1 MANTVYPRIK
11 TDPAQY
17 KKAAFS
23 KTWES
28 AEDFPTVELSEERVR
43 ADMQA
48 LHDEMKEY
56 VNGVLIKD
64 VAESFDAVADV
75 VTGKVD
81 SVNGKTG
88 AVTLTAAD
96 VGAVPVGESG
106 IISVSSVN
114 GKTGDVTLTAA
125 DVGAVPVGEGGIIGV
140 SSVNGRSGNV
150 TLTSEDVGL
159 GNLDNER
166 QYSASNPPPYPVA
179 SVNGKTGA
187 VNLTADDIGA
197 RPSDW
202 TPSKSNIGLGL
213 VENER
218 QYSAANPPPYPVT
231 AVNGQTGVVA
241 VQPSIVPGS
250 LSLTASWEDHETYF
264 TQALTFAGMPAN
276 GKVDLQP
283 DYATINQLIDD
294 GVTSLYVV
302 NTGGVLTAYATGAAP
317 TAALTIQC
325 TITEVG

>member
-23 KTWES
+23 KTWKS
-28 AEDFPTVELSEERVR
+28 AEDFPTVELSEEQVR

-56 VNGVLIKD
+56 VNDVLIKD

-75 VTGKVD
+75 VVGKVD
-81 SVNGKTG
+81 
-88 AVTLTAAD
+88 
-96 VGAVPVGESG
+96 
-106 IISVSSVN
+106 SVN
-114 GKTGDVTLTAA
+114 GKTGDVTLTAV

-140 SSVNGRSGNV
+140 ASVNGRSGNV

-187 VNLTADDIGA
+187 VNLTANDIGA

-202 TPSKSNIGLGL
+202 TPSKSNVGLGL

-231 AVNGQTGVVA
+231 AVNGQTGDVA

-250 LSLTASWEDHETYF
+250 LSLTGSWEDHVTYF
-264 TQALTFAGMPAN
+264 TQALTFEGMPAN

-294 GVTSLYVV
+294 GVTSLYVE
-302 NTGGVLTAYATGAAP
+302 NTAGVLTAYATGAAP
-317 TAALTIQC
+317 TVALTIQC
-325 TITEVG
+325 TITEVQA

>member
-106 IISVSSVN
+106 II
-114 GKTGDVTLTAA
+114 
-125 DVGAVPVGEGGIIGV
+125 GV

-187 VNLTADDIGA
+187 VNLTANDIGA
-197 RPSDW
+197 RPADW

-231 AVNGQTGVVA
+231 AVNGQTGDVA

-250 LSLTASWEDHETYF
+250 LSLTASWENHVTYF

-294 GVTSLYVV
+294 GVTSLYVE
-302 NTGGVLTAYATGAAP
+302 NTDGVLTAYATSAAP

>member
-23 KTWES
+23 KTWKS
-28 AEDFPTVELSEERVR
+28 VDDFPTVELNEEKVR

-75 VTGKVD
+75 VAGKVD

-88 AVTLTAAD
+88 NVTLTAAD

-106 IISVSSVN
+106 IIGV
-114 GKTGDVTLTAA
+114 AA
-125 DVGAVPVGEGGIIGV
+125 
-140 SSVNGRSGNV
+140 VNGRSGNV

-166 QYSASNPPPYPVA
+166 QYSASNPPPYPVV
-179 SVNGKTGA
+179 SVNGKTGT
-187 VNLTADDIGA
+187 VNLTANDIGA

-231 AVNGQTGVVA
+231 SVNGQTGAAA
-241 VQPSIVPGS
+241 VQPCIVPGS
-250 LSLTASWEDHETYF
+250 LSLTASWEDHATYF

-283 DYATINQLIDD
+283 DYATINQLIED
-294 GVTSLYVV
+294 GVTSLYVE
-302 NTGGVLTAYATGAAP
+302 NTDGVLTAYATGAAP

>member
-23 KTWES
+23 KTWKS
-28 AEDFPTVELSEERVR
+28 VDDFPTVELSEEKVR

-75 VTGKVD
+75 VAGKVD
-81 SVNGKTG
+81 
-88 AVTLTAAD
+88 
-96 VGAVPVGESG
+96 
-106 IISVSSVN
+106 SVN

-125 DVGAVPVGEGGIIGV
+125 DVGAVPVGESGIIGV
-140 SSVNGRSGNV
+140 AAVNGRSGNV

-187 VNLTADDIGA
+187 VNLTADDVGA

-231 AVNGQTGVVA
+231 AVNGQTGDVA
-241 VQPSIVPGS
+241 VQPCIVPGS
-250 LSLTASWEDHETYF
+250 LSLTESWVDHGTYF

-283 DYATINQLIDD
+283 DYATINQLIED
-294 GVTSLYVV
+294 GVTSLYVE
-302 NTGGVLTAYATGAAP
+302 NTDGVLTAYATGAAP

>member
-56 VNGVLIKD
+56 VNDVLIKD

-75 VTGKVD
+75 VVGKVD
-81 SVNGKTG
+81 
-88 AVTLTAAD
+88 
-96 VGAVPVGESG
+96 
-106 IISVSSVN
+106 SVN

-140 SSVNGRSGNV
+140 ASVNDRSGNV

-231 AVNGQTGVVA
+231 AVNGQTGDVA
-241 VQPSIVPGS
+241 VQAKITASGILKGNGAGGVSAAVKGTDYAAPSVGVS
-250 LSLTASWEDHETYF
+250 VTLTASGWNENAK
-264 TQALTFAGMPAN
+264 TQTVSVSGVTATAN
-276 GKVDLQP
+276 GSLRIAQS
-283 DYATINQLIDD
+283 ATDEQF
-294 GVTSLYVV
+294 
-302 NTGGVLTAYATGAAP
+302 AAWGAAQP
-317 TAALTIQC
+317 RVTA
-325 TITEVG
+325 

>member
-75 VTGKVD
+75 MVGKVD
-81 SVNGKTG
+81 
-88 AVTLTAAD
+88 
-96 VGAVPVGESG
+96 
-106 IISVSSVN
+106 SVN

-140 SSVNGRSGNV
+140 AAVNGRSGNV

-166 QYSASNPPPYPVA
+166 QYSASNPPPYPVV
-179 SVNGKTGA
+179 SVNGKTGV
-187 VNLTADDIGA
+187 VNLTANDVGA

-231 AVNGQTGVVA
+231 AVNGQTGDVA

-250 LSLTASWEDHETYF
+250 LSLTGSWEDHETYF
-264 TQALTFAGMPAN
+264 TQALTFEGMPAN

-294 GVTSLYVV
+294 GVTSLYVE
-302 NTGGVLTAYATGAAP
+302 NTDGVLTAYATGAAP

>member
-75 VTGKVD
+75 MVGKVD
-81 SVNGKTG
+81 
-88 AVTLTAAD
+88 
-96 VGAVPVGESG
+96 
-106 IISVSSVN
+106 SVN
-114 GKTGDVTLTAA
+114 GKTGDVTLTAV

-140 SSVNGRSGNV
+140 ASVNGRSGIV

-179 SVNGKTGA
+179 SVNGKTGE
-187 VNLTADDIGA
+187 VNLTADDVGA

-231 AVNGQTGVVA
+231 AVNGQTGDVA
-241 VQPSIVPGS
+241 VQPSIVTGP
-250 LSLTASWEDHETYF
+250 LSLTESWEDHGTYF

-294 GVTSLYVV
+294 GVTSLYVE
-302 NTGGVLTAYATGAAP
+302 NTDGVLTAYATGAAP

>member
-75 VTGKVD
+75 MVGKVD
-81 SVNGKTG
+81 
-88 AVTLTAAD
+88 
-96 VGAVPVGESG
+96 
-106 IISVSSVN
+106 SVN

-140 SSVNGRSGNV
+140 ASVNDRSGNV

-231 AVNGQTGVVA
+231 AVNGQTGDVA
-241 VQPSIVPGS
+241 VQPSIVTGS
-250 LSLTASWEDHETYF
+250 LSLTESWEDHETYF

-294 GVTSLYVV
+294 GVTSLYVE
-302 NTGGVLTAYATGAAP
+302 NTDGVLTAYATGAAP

>member
-75 VTGKVD
+75 MVGKVD
-81 SVNGKTG
+81 
-88 AVTLTAAD
+88 
-96 VGAVPVGESG
+96 
-106 IISVSSVN
+106 SVN

-125 DVGAVPVGEGGIIGV
+125 DVGAVPVGEGGVIGV
-140 SSVNGRSGNV
+140 ASVNGRSGIV

-179 SVNGKTGA
+179 SVNGKVGA
-187 VNLTADDIGA
+187 VNLTANDIGA

-231 AVNGQTGVVA
+231 AVNGQTGDVA
-241 VQPSIVPGS
+241 VQPSIVTGS
-250 LSLTASWEDHETYF
+250 LSLTESWEDHETYF

-294 GVTSLYVV
+294 GVTSLYVE
-302 NTGGVLTAYATGAAP
+302 NTDGVLTAYATGAAP

>member
-28 AEDFPTVELSEERVR
+28 AEDFPTVELSEEQVR

-56 VNGVLIKD
+56 VNDVLIKD

-75 VTGKVD
+75 MVGKVD
-81 SVNGKTG
+81 SVNGT
-88 AVTLTAAD
+88 
-96 VGAVPVGESG
+96 
-106 IISVSSVN
+106 
-114 GKTGDVTLTAA
+114 TGDVTLTAI

-140 SSVNGRSGNV
+140 ASVNGRSGNV

-166 QYSASNPPPYPVA
+166 QYSASNPPPYPVV

-187 VNLTADDIGA
+187 VNLTANDIGA

-202 TPSKSNIGLGL
+202 TPSKSSIGLGL

-231 AVNGQTGVVA
+231 AVNGQTGDVA

-264 TQALTFAGMPAN
+264 TQALTFEGMPAN

-283 DYATINQLIDD
+283 DYAAINQLIDD
-294 GVTSLYVV
+294 GVTSLYVE
-302 NTGGVLTAYATGAAP
+302 NTDGVLTAYATGAAP
-317 TAALTIQC
+317 TATLTIQC

>member
-28 AEDFPTVELSEERVR
+28 AEDFPTVELSEEQVR

-75 VTGKVD
+75 MVGKVD
-81 SVNGKTG
+81 
-88 AVTLTAAD
+88 
-96 VGAVPVGESG
+96 
-106 IISVSSVN
+106 SVN
-114 GKTGDVTLTAA
+114 GKTGDVTLTAI

-140 SSVNGRSGNV
+140 ASVNGRSGNV

-187 VNLTADDIGA
+187 VNLTANDIGA

-231 AVNGQTGVVA
+231 AVNGQTGDVA
-241 VQPSIVPGS
+241 VQPSIVAGS
-250 LSLTASWEDHETYF
+250 LSLTGSWEDHVTYF

-294 GVTSLYVV
+294 GVTSLYVK
-302 NTGGVLTAYATGAAP
+302 NTDGVLTAYATGAAP

>member
-75 VTGKVD
+75 MVGKVD
-81 SVNGKTG
+81 
-88 AVTLTAAD
+88 
-96 VGAVPVGESG
+96 
-106 IISVSSVN
+106 SVN
-114 GKTGDVTLTAA
+114 GKTGDVTLTAV

-140 SSVNGRSGNV
+140 ASVNGRSGNV

-187 VNLTADDIGA
+187 VNLTANDIGA

-218 QYSAANPPPYPVT
+218 QYSAGNPPPYPVT
-231 AVNGQTGVVA
+231 AVNGQTGDVA

-250 LSLTASWEDHETYF
+250 LSLTGSWEDHVTYF
-264 TQALTFAGMPAN
+264 TQALTFEGMPAN

-294 GVTSLYVV
+294 GVTSLYVE
-302 NTGGVLTAYATGAAP
+302 NTAGVLTAYATGAAP
-317 TAALTIQC
+317 TVALTIQC
-325 TITEVG
+325 TITEVQA

>member
-28 AEDFPTVELSEERVR
+28 AEDFPTVEPSEEQVR

-56 VNGVLIKD
+56 VNDVLIKD

-88 AVTLTAAD
+88 NVTLTAAD

-106 IISVSSVN
+106 II
-114 GKTGDVTLTAA
+114 
-125 DVGAVPVGEGGIIGV
+125 GV
-140 SSVNGRSGNV
+140 ATVNGRSGIV

-159 GNLDNER
+159 SNLDNER

-187 VNLTADDIGA
+187 VSLTANDIGA

-231 AVNGQTGVVA
+231 AVNGQTGDVA
-241 VQPSIVPGS
+241 VQSSIVPGS
-250 LSLTASWEDHETYF
+250 LSLTESWEDHETYF
-264 TQALTFAGMPAN
+264 TQALTFASMPAN

-294 GVTSLYVV
+294 GVTSLYVE
-302 NTGGVLTAYATGAAP
+302 NTDGVLTAYATGAAP

>member
-1 MANTVYPRIK
+1 MANMVYPRIK

-28 AEDFPTVELSEERVR
+28 AEDFPTVELSEEQVR

-56 VNGVLIKD
+56 VNSVLIKD

-75 VTGKVD
+75 MVGKVD
-81 SVNGKTG
+81 
-88 AVTLTAAD
+88 
-96 VGAVPVGESG
+96 
-106 IISVSSVN
+106 SVN

-140 SSVNGRSGNV
+140 SSVNGRSGIV

-187 VNLTADDIGA
+187 VNLTADDVGA

-213 VENER
+213 VKNER

-231 AVNGQTGVVA
+231 AVNGQTGDVA

-250 LSLTASWEDHETYF
+250 LSLTESWEDHGTYF

-283 DYATINQLIDD
+283 DYATINQLIED
-294 GVTSLYVV
+294 GVTSLYVG
-302 NTGGVLTAYATGAAP
+302 NTDGVLTAYATGAAP

>member
-28 AEDFPTVELSEERVR
+28 AEDFPTVELSEEQVR

-75 VTGKVD
+75 VAGKVD
-81 SVNGKTG
+81 
-88 AVTLTAAD
+88 
-96 VGAVPVGESG
+96 
-106 IISVSSVN
+106 SVN
-114 GKTGDVTLTAA
+114 GKTGDVTLTAV
-125 DVGAVPVGEGGIIGV
+125 DVGAVPVGEGGISGV
-140 SSVNGRSGNV
+140 ASVNGRSGNV
-150 TLTSEDVGL
+150 TLTSGDVGL

-187 VNLTADDIGA
+187 VNLTANDIGA

-231 AVNGQTGVVA
+231 AVNGQTGDVA

-264 TQALTFAGMPAN
+264 TQALTFEGMPAN

-283 DYATINQLIDD
+283 DYAAINQLIDD
-294 GVTSLYVV
+294 GVTSLYVE
-302 NTGGVLTAYATGAAP
+302 NTDGVLTAYATGAAP

>member
-56 VNGVLIKD
+56 VNDVLIKD

-75 VTGKVD
+75 MVGKVD
-81 SVNGKTG
+81 
-88 AVTLTAAD
+88 
-96 VGAVPVGESG
+96 
-106 IISVSSVN
+106 SVN

-140 SSVNGRSGNV
+140 ASVNDRSGNV

-179 SVNGKTGA
+179 SVNGKVGA
-187 VNLTADDIGA
+187 VNLTANDIGA

-231 AVNGQTGVVA
+231 AVNGQTGDVA
-241 VQPSIVPGS
+241 VQPSIVTGS
-250 LSLTASWEDHETYF
+250 LSLTESWEDHGTYF
-264 TQALTFAGMPAN
+264 TQALTFAGMPTN

-294 GVTSLYVV
+294 GVTSLYVE
-302 NTGGVLTAYATGAAP
+302 NTDGVLTAYATGAAP

>member
-75 VTGKVD
+75 MVGKVD
-81 SVNGKTG
+81 
-88 AVTLTAAD
+88 
-96 VGAVPVGESG
+96 
-106 IISVSSVN
+106 SVN

-125 DVGAVPVGEGGIIGV
+125 DVGAVPVGGGGIIGV

-187 VNLTADDIGA
+187 VNLTANDIGA

-218 QYSAANPPPYPVT
+218 QYSSANPPPYPVT
-231 AVNGQTGVVA
+231 AVNGQTGDVA

-250 LSLTASWEDHETYF
+250 LSLTESWEDHETYF

-283 DYATINQLIDD
+283 DYATINQLIED
-294 GVTSLYVV
+294 GVTSLYVE
-302 NTGGVLTAYATGAAP
+302 NTDGVLTAYATGAAP

>member
-64 VAESFDAVADV
+64 VAESFDAVADIMV
-75 VTGKVD
+75 GKVD

-106 IISVSSVN
+106 IIGV
-114 GKTGDVTLTAA
+114 AA
-125 DVGAVPVGEGGIIGV
+125 
-140 SSVNGRSGNV
+140 VNGRSGNV

-187 VNLTADDIGA
+187 VNLTANDIGA

-231 AVNGQTGVVA
+231 SVNGQTGAVA

-250 LSLTASWEDHETYF
+250 LSLTASWENHVTYF

-283 DYATINQLIDD
+283 DYATINQLIED
-294 GVTSLYVV
+294 GVTSLYVE
-302 NTGGVLTAYATGAAP
+302 NTDGVLTAYATGAAP
-317 TAALTIQC
+317 TVALTIQC

>member
-56 VNGVLIKD
+56 VNDVLIKD

-75 VTGKVD
+75 VVGKVD
-81 SVNGKTG
+81 
-88 AVTLTAAD
+88 
-96 VGAVPVGESG
+96 
-106 IISVSSVN
+106 SVN
-114 GKTGDVTLTAA
+114 GKTGDVTLTAV

-140 SSVNGRSGNV
+140 ASVNGRSGNV

-187 VNLTADDIGA
+187 VNLTANDIGA

-231 AVNGQTGVVA
+231 AVNGQTGDVA

-264 TQALTFAGMPAN
+264 TQALTFEGMPAN

-294 GVTSLYVV
+294 GVTSLYVE
-302 NTGGVLTAYATGAAP
+302 NTDGVLTAYATGAAP
-317 TAALTIQC
+317 TVALTIQC

>member
-75 VTGKVD
+75 MVGKVD
-81 SVNGKTG
+81 
-88 AVTLTAAD
+88 
-96 VGAVPVGESG
+96 
-106 IISVSSVN
+106 SVN

-125 DVGAVPVGEGGIIGV
+125 DVGAVPVGAGGIIGV

-179 SVNGKTGA
+179 SVNGKVGA
-187 VNLTADDIGA
+187 VNLTANDIGA

-231 AVNGQTGVVA
+231 AVNGQTGDVA

-250 LSLTASWEDHETYF
+250 LSLTESWEDHETYF
-264 TQALTFAGMPAN
+264 TQALTFEGMPAN

-283 DYATINQLIDD
+283 DYATINQLIED
-294 GVTSLYVV
+294 GVTSLYVE
-302 NTGGVLTAYATGAAP
+302 NTDGVLTAYATGAAP
-317 TAALTIQC
+317 TVALTIQC

>member
-75 VTGKVD
+75 MVGKVD
-81 SVNGKTG
+81 
-88 AVTLTAAD
+88 
-96 VGAVPVGESG
+96 
-106 IISVSSVN
+106 SVN

-166 QYSASNPPPYPVA
+166 QYSASNPPPYPVE

-187 VNLTADDIGA
+187 VNLTANDIGA
-197 RPSDW
+197 RPADW

-231 AVNGQTGVVA
+231 AVNGQTGDVA
-241 VQPSIVPGS
+241 VQPNIVPGS
-250 LSLTASWEDHETYF
+250 LSLTESWEDHVTYF
-264 TQALTFAGMPAN
+264 TQVLSFEGAPAN

-283 DYATINQLIDD
+283 DYATINRLIDD

-302 NTGGVLTAYATGAAP
+302 NTDGVLTAYATGAAP

-325 TITEVG
+325 TITEVQA

>member
-23 KTWES
+23 KTWKS
-28 AEDFPTVELSEERVR
+28 AEDFPTVELSEEQVR

-75 VTGKVD
+75 MVGKVD
-81 SVNGKTG
+81 
-88 AVTLTAAD
+88 
-96 VGAVPVGESG
+96 
-106 IISVSSVN
+106 SVN
-114 GKTGDVTLTAA
+114 GKTGDVTLTAV

-140 SSVNGRSGNV
+140 ASVNGRSGNV

-187 VNLTADDIGA
+187 VNLTADDVGA

-231 AVNGQTGVVA
+231 AVNGQTGDVA
-241 VQPSIVPGS
+241 VQSSIVPGS
-250 LSLTASWEDHETYF
+250 LSLTESWENHVTYF
-264 TQALTFAGMPAN
+264 TQALTFEGMPAN

-294 GVTSLYVV
+294 GVTSLYVE
-302 NTGGVLTAYATGAAP
+302 NTDGVLTAYATGAAP

-325 TITEVG
+325 TITEVQA

>member
-28 AEDFPTVELSEERVR
+28 AEDFPTVELSEEQVR

-56 VNGVLIKD
+56 VNDVLIKD

-75 VTGKVD
+75 VVGKVD
-81 SVNGKTG
+81 
-88 AVTLTAAD
+88 
-96 VGAVPVGESG
+96 
-106 IISVSSVN
+106 SVN
-114 GKTGDVTLTAA
+114 GKTGDVTLTAV

-140 SSVNGRSGNV
+140 TSVNGRSGIV
-150 TLTSEDVGL
+150 ILASEDVGL

-166 QYSASNPPPYPVA
+166 QYSASNPPPYPVV

-187 VNLTADDIGA
+187 VNLTANDIGA

-231 AVNGQTGVVA
+231 AVNGQTGDVA

-250 LSLTASWEDHETYF
+250 LSLTGSWEDHETYF
-264 TQALTFAGMPAN
+264 TQALTFEGMPAN

-283 DYATINQLIDD
+283 DYAAINQLIED
-294 GVTSLYVV
+294 GVTSLYVE
-302 NTGGVLTAYATGAAP
+302 NTDGVLTAYATGAAP

>member
-23 KTWES
+23 KTWGS
-28 AEDFPTVELSEERVR
+28 AEDFPTVELSEEKVR

-56 VNGVLIKD
+56 VNDVLIKD

-75 VTGKVD
+75 VVGKVD
-81 SVNGKTG
+81 
-88 AVTLTAAD
+88 
-96 VGAVPVGESG
+96 
-106 IISVSSVN
+106 SVN
-114 GKTGDVTLTAA
+114 GKTGDVTLTAV
-125 DVGAVPVGEGGIIGV
+125 DVGAVPIGEGGIIGV
-140 SSVNGRSGNV
+140 TSVNGRSGNV

-179 SVNGKTGA
+179 SVNGKTGT
-187 VNLTADDIGA
+187 VSLTADDVGA

-231 AVNGQTGVVA
+231 SVNGQTGAAA
-241 VQPSIVPGS
+241 VQPCIVPGT
-250 LSLTASWEDHETYF
+250 LSLTESWEDHETYF
-264 TQALTFAGMPAN
+264 TQALTFEGMPAN

-283 DYATINQLIDD
+283 DYAAINQLIED
-294 GVTSLYVV
+294 GVTSLYVE
-302 NTGGVLTAYATGAAP
+302 NTDGVLTAYATGAAP
-317 TAALTIQC
+317 TTALTIQC

>member
-56 VNGVLIKD
+56 VNGVLIED

-75 VTGKVD
+75 MVGKVD
-81 SVNGKTG
+81 
-88 AVTLTAAD
+88 
-96 VGAVPVGESG
+96 
-106 IISVSSVN
+106 SVN

-125 DVGAVPVGEGGIIGV
+125 DVGAVPVGGGGIIGV
-140 SSVNGRSGNV
+140 ASVNGRSGIV

-231 AVNGQTGVVA
+231 AVNGQTGDVA
-241 VQPSIVPGS
+241 VQPNIVPGS
-250 LSLTASWEDHETYF
+250 LSLTGSWEDHETYF
-264 TQALTFAGMPAN
+264 TQALSFEGVPAN

-283 DYATINQLIDD
+283 DYAAINQLIDD
-294 GVTSLYVV
+294 GVTSLYVE
-302 NTGGVLTAYATGAAP
+302 NTDGVLTAYATGAAP

>member
-23 KTWES
+23 KTWKS
-28 AEDFPTVELSEERVR
+28 AEDFPTVELSEEQVR

-64 VAESFDAVADV
+64 VAESFDEVADV
-75 VTGKVD
+75 MVGKVD
-81 SVNGKTG
+81 
-88 AVTLTAAD
+88 
-96 VGAVPVGESG
+96 
-106 IISVSSVN
+106 SVN
-114 GKTGDVTLTAA
+114 GKTGDVTLTAV

-140 SSVNGRSGNV
+140 ASVNGRSGNV

-166 QYSASNPPPYPVA
+166 QYSASNPPPYPVE

-187 VNLTADDIGA
+187 VNLTADDVGA
-197 RPSDW
+197 RPADW

-231 AVNGQTGVVA
+231 AVNGQTGDVA
-241 VQPSIVPGS
+241 VQPCIVPGV
-250 LSLTASWEDHETYF
+250 LSLTKSWGDHGTYF
-264 TQALTFAGMPAN
+264 TQALTFNGMPAN

-283 DYATINQLIDD
+283 DYATINQLIED
-294 GVTSLYVV
+294 GVTSLYVE
-302 NTGGVLTAYATGAAP
+302 NTDGVLTAYATGAAP

>member
-28 AEDFPTVELSEERVR
+28 AEDFPTVEPSEEQVR

-56 VNGVLIKD
+56 VNDVLIKD

-75 VTGKVD
+75 VVGKVD
-81 SVNGKTG
+81 
-88 AVTLTAAD
+88 
-96 VGAVPVGESG
+96 
-106 IISVSSVN
+106 SVN
-114 GKTGDVTLTAA
+114 GKTGDVTLTAV
-125 DVGAVPVGEGGIIGV
+125 DVGAAPIGEGGIIGV
-140 SSVNGRSGNV
+140 ASVNGRSGIV

-159 GNLDNER
+159 GNLDNEL

-187 VNLTADDIGA
+187 VNLTANDVGA

-231 AVNGQTGVVA
+231 SVNGQTGAAA
-241 VQPSIVPGS
+241 VQPCIVPGA
-250 LSLTASWEDHETYF
+250 LSLTGSWEDHETYF

-294 GVTSLYVV
+294 GVTSLYVE
-302 NTGGVLTAYATGAAP
+302 NTDGVLTAYATGAAP